1 MNNKK
6 GLLLLN
12 LGTPDS
18 PEPKDVGR
26 YLREFLMDK
35 WVIDIAYVWRW
46 ILVQILIVPRRKF
59 AASRAY
65 KTIWGPKGSP
75 LAYHLE
81 DLKNAVKA
89 TLPEF
94 HVASAMRYGNPSI
107 QRAFEQFEQAGVSEI
122 VVFAL
127 YPQYAESTSRS
138 SQEECLR
145 LAKKMGL
152 QAKLKFFPAFY
163 DHPEFIKSYAEILRP
178 QIAEAKAAALQAAV
192 EMPHLLMSFHGL
204 PERHMKAIDRSGGNH
219 CLQGPDCCDTIVE
232 ANRDCYRAQSYAT
245 ARALARELKITDG
258 AWSVSFQS
266 RLGRTPWIRPYTDI
280 RLTQMPN
287 EGIKSVAVTCP
298 SFAADC
304 LETVEEIGDRGRHE
318 FMNAGGITYSRLECP
333 NASAPWVEAVA
344 KMVRSF

>member
-1 MNNKK
+1 MSVQR
-6 GLLLLN
+6 GLVLLN

-35 WVIDIAYVWRW
+35 WVIDIPYILRW

-75 LAYHLE
+75 LASHLE
-81 DLKNAVKA
+81 DLKIAVKA
-89 TLPEF
+89 KLPEF
-94 HVASAMRYGNPSI
+94 HVTSAMRYGNPSI
-107 QRAFEQFEQAGVSEI
+107 QRALMELDQAGVSEI

-138 SQEECLR
+138 SEEECLR
-145 LAKKMGL
+145 IAKKMKL
-152 QAKLKFFPAFY
+152 RAPLKFYPAFY
-163 DHPEFIKSYAEILRP
+163 DHPEFIRSYAEILRP
-178 QIAEAKAAALQAAV
+178 Q
-192 EMPHLLMSFHGL
+192 MPASEPDKLHLLMSFHGL
-204 PERHMKAIDRSGGNH
+204 PERHMKAVDRSGGNH
-219 CLQGPDCCDTIVE
+219 CLQTPDCCAKIVD

-245 ARALARELKITDG
+245 ARALAQELQLPNG

-266 RLGRTPWIRPYTDI
+266 RLGSTPWIKPYTDE
-280 RLTQMPN
+280 RMVEMPK
-287 EGIKSVAVTCP
+287 EGIRALAVTCP

-304 LETVEEIGDRGRHE
+304 LETVEEIGDRGREE
-318 FMNAGGITYSRLECP
+318 FLHSGGTSFTRLECP
-333 NASAPWVEAVA
+333 NSSRPWVDAVV
-344 KMVRSF
+344 KMVRAFQ